1 MTISH
6 SVAGGDYAAN
16 RTTAASVRITA
27 QHNDGRRI
35 IASTRDVSVNDG
47 GTATCCTMKP
57 NTEPGA
63 TVTLTSTVNGASD
76 VTVSP
81 SSVSFPTTDRSTE
94 KTFTVGA
101 ATDADVADAL
111 ASISYRVRG
120 SDYEPGN
127 VTAPDIAVSVTDAG
141 DEVTGVALTASH
153 PEIREGSPRDV
164 TVTATLVGGTT
175 GEDIQ
180 VTVTSARVTAKSEDF
195 TDTPSG
201 VQHQHRCR
209 TNVNNTQGVRA
220 RSR

>member
-1 MTISH
+1 MTTQ
-6 SVAGGDYAAN
+6 
-16 RTTAASVRITA
+16 RTGPPAASVRITA